1 MNREDLLKSLE
12 KSSPVKQVT
21 TDNKELV
28 FMFPGQ
34 GNQFINMGRELY
46 QTVPDF
52 KECVDHCST
61 ILKSIINIDIRS
73 IIFPSEE
80 DMEKSKKQIDDTYI
94 TQPAIFMISYAMAT
108 TLQNYG
114 IKPDKLIGHSVGEYV
129 AAAVSGIMS
138 LEDALKAVAVRGKLV
153 FDLPQGSMLAVLM
166 SEEDLLKILPK
177 ELCVA
182 VINSPEL
189 VVVSGETEH
198 IDAFAKKLKEDSVF
212 NKKLPTSHAFHS
224 SMMEQCLD
232 EFSEFFKSSV
242 SNTWM

>member
-1 MNREDLLKSLE
+1 MFLSAHNKSSFETYCKDLKNFIETQPDINLNQLAHTSRVARKAMKYKGVFPFMNREDLLKSLE
-12 KSSPVKQVT
+12 KSSPVKQIIT
-21 TDNKELV
+21 NNKELV

-80 DMEKSKKQIDDTYI
+80 DMEKSKKQIDYTYI

-166 SEEDLLKILPK
+166 S
-177 ELCVA
+177 
-182 VINSPEL
+182 
-189 VVVSGETEH
+189 
-198 IDAFAKKLKEDSVF
+198 
-212 NKKLPTSHAFHS
+212 
-224 SMMEQCLD
+224 
-232 EFSEFFKSSV
+232 
-242 SNTWM
+242 